1 MRRECSSLSRMASSM
16 RELER
21 LDTSPSRW
29 PVRHLATLGPPYSLS
44 AILSLR
50 CKVGPQVTL
59 PSQSIVSFGMEVT
72 LGRSFFHFTSS
83 SVILSWVTQVVTG
96 LELFPQIFTRLFQ
109 PWVTQVMDKLE
120 FFSTILAGLISS
132 NPVALGGPLLISSL
146 RVLIFF
152 LKQNRHF
159 FLVHSW
165 AVKFVLGFLT
175 DNSPQDCLINFPQ
188 PWGI

>member
-1 MRRECSSLSRMASSM
+1 MRRECSSLSRMASLLK
-16 RELER
+16 ELER

-50 CKVGPQVTL
+50 CKIGPQVTL
-59 PSQSIVSFGMEVT
+59 PSQSIISFGMEVT

-109 PWVTQVMDKLE
+109 PWVTQITCSLNL
-120 FFSTILAGLISS
+120 FSTILAGLIFLQPCGFRGATIES
-132 NPVALGGPLLISSL
+132 AL
-146 RVLIFF
+146 RVLFF
-152 LKQNRHF
+152 F
-159 FLVHSW
+159 
-165 AVKFVLGFLT
+165 
-175 DNSPQDCLINFPQ
+175 
-188 PWGI
+188 